1 MTKCFNIYNQ
11 IKSNKMEIKIIQGVK
26 REVLEDIFVT
36 ALEGGSNYWYY
47 LPEDSIV
54 AIRKAVPKSE
64 DPYLSTA
71 ILTAILDHDVKVAI
85 NDAENE
91 DEVVGVITRGTMQAR
106 LQLLADSKSKWAL
119 DAHIKEEGD
128 AESAD
133 VVFQYLAMGE
143 VVYG

>member
-1 MTKCFNIYNQ
+1 
-11 IKSNKMEIKIIQGVK
+11 MEITIKQTIS

-47 LPEDSIV
+47 LPEESIK
-54 AIRKAVPKSE
+54 AIRDAVPKSE

-71 ILTAILDHDVKVAI
+71 ILKAILDHNVKVLV
-85 NDAENE
+85 NDAEQE
-91 DEVVGVITRGTMQAR
+91 DELIGIISKSTMQAR
-106 LQLLADSKSKWAL
+106 LQLLSDSDSRWAL
-119 DAHIKEEGD
+119 ESHVREDGD
-128 AESAD
+128 ASSAD

>member
-1 MTKCFNIYNQ
+1 
-11 IKSNKMEIKIIQGVK
+11 MEIKINQSIS

-47 LPEDSIV
+47 LPEESV
-54 AIRKAVPKSE
+54 EAIRKAVPKSE

-71 ILTAILDHDVKVAI
+71 ILKAILDHDVKVPV

-91 DEVVGVITRGTMQAR
+91 EDVIGIITKGTMQAR
-106 LQLLADSKSKWAL
+106 LQLLSDSGNRWAL
-119 DAHIKEEGD
+119 EKHIKDEGD
-128 AESAD
+128 ADSAD
-133 VVFQYLAMGE
+133 IVFQYLTMGE

>member
-1 MTKCFNIYNQ
+1 MEVKTNI
-11 IKSNKMEIKIIQGVK
+11 S
-26 REVLEDIFVT
+26 REVLEDVFVT

-47 LPEDSIV
+47 LPEESIK

-71 ILTAILDHDVKVAI
+71 ILKAILDHDVVVPI
-85 NDAENE
+85 NDAEQE
-91 DEVVGVITRGTMQAR
+91 DELIGIISKKTMESR
-106 LQLLADSKSKWAL
+106 LQLLSDSENRWAL
-119 DAHIKEEGD
+119 ESHMREEGD
-128 AESAD
+128 ANSAD

>member
-1 MTKCFNIYNQ
+1 
-11 IKSNKMEIKIIQGVK
+11 MEITINQSIS

-47 LPEDSIV
+47 LPEESII

-71 ILTAILDHDVKVAI
+71 ILKAILDHDVKVLV
-85 NDAENE
+85 NDAEQE
-91 DEVVGVITRGTMQAR
+91 DELIGIISKSTMQAR
-106 LQLLADSKSKWAL
+106 LQLLSDSDSRWAL
-119 DAHIKEEGD
+119 ESHVREDGD
-128 AESAD
+128 ASSAD

>member
-1 MTKCFNIYNQ
+1 
-11 IKSNKMEIKIIQGVK
+11 MEITINQSIS
-26 REVLEDIFVT
+26 REVLEDVFVT

-47 LPEDSIV
+47 LPEESIK

-71 ILTAILDHDVKVAI
+71 ILKAILDHDVKVLV
-85 NDAENE
+85 NDAEQE
-91 DEVVGVITRGTMQAR
+91 DELIGIVSKSTIQAR
-106 LQLLADSKSKWAL
+106 LQLLSDSNNRWAL
-119 DAHIKEEGD
+119 ESHVREDGD
-128 AESAD
+128 ASSAD

>member
-1 MTKCFNIYNQ
+1 
-11 IKSNKMEIKIIQGVK
+11 MEIKIIQGVK
-26 REVLEDIFVT
+26 REVLEDVFVT

-47 LPEDSIV
+47 LPEESIK

-71 ILTAILDHDVKVAI
+71 ILKAILDHDVKVPI

-91 DEVVGVITRGTMQAR
+91 DEVIGVITRGTMQSR
-106 LQLLADSKSKWAL
+106 LQLLADSSNKWAL
-119 DAHIKEEGD
+119 ERHIKEEGD

-133 VVFQYLAMGE
+133 IVFQYLTMGE

>member
-1 MTKCFNIYNQ
+1 
-11 IKSNKMEIKIIQGVK
+11 MEITINQSIS

-47 LPEDSIV
+47 LPEESII

-71 ILTAILDHDVKVAI
+71 ILKAILDHDVKVLV
-85 NDAENE
+85 NDAEQE
-91 DEVVGVITRGTMQAR
+91 DELIGIISKSTMQAR
-106 LQLLADSKSKWAL
+106 LQLLSDSDSRWAL
-119 DAHIKEEGD
+119 ESHVREEGD
-128 AESAD
+128 ASSAD

>member
-1 MTKCFNIYNQ
+1 
-11 IKSNKMEIKIIQGVK
+11 MEITINQSIS

-47 LPEDSIV
+47 LPEESII

-71 ILTAILDHDVKVAI
+71 ILKAILDHDVKVLV
-85 NDAENE
+85 NDAEQE
-91 DEVVGVITRGTMQAR
+91 DELIGIVSKSTMQAR
-106 LQLLADSKSKWAL
+106 LQLLSDSNSRWAL
-119 DAHIKEEGD
+119 ESHVREDGD
-128 AESAD
+128 ASSAD

>member
-1 MTKCFNIYNQ
+1 
-11 IKSNKMEIKIIQGVK
+11 MEITIKQTIS

-47 LPEDSIV
+47 LPEESIK

-64 DPYLSTA
+64 DPYISTA
-71 ILTAILDHDVKVAI
+71 ILKAILDHNVKVLV
-85 NDAENE
+85 NDAEDE
-91 DEVVGVITRGTMQAR
+91 DELIGMITRGTMQAR
-106 LQLLADSKSKWAL
+106 LQLLLDSEHRWAL
-119 DAHIKEEGD
+119 ESHVREDGD
-128 AESAD
+128 ASSAD